1 MMRATG
7 KRTLLLALCIA
18 AVLQTLLPMTAG
30 AANAEQK
37 TVRVGW
43 YESTYCYH
51 DQNGE
56 RRGIAYEYQRRV
68 AAHTGW
74 VYEYVEDSWPNL
86 LQMLVNGELDLLSDV
101 SYKEERAEQMLFSAS
116 AMGAESYYLYVDADN
131 TRIDP
136 DDLSTLTGK
145 RVGVNKG
152 SYQLGLLRDWAAK
165 NRVSPVVVELTVD
178 EGDAMRMLSR
188 GEIDAYVS
196 LDSFS
201 AQEQMIP
208 VTKIGASAY
217 YFAVNKDRPDLLS
230 ELNSAMSA
238 LQDEDPYF
246 NQRMFDQYVHARIEE
261 LMAEMNAHNAEAL
274 KTGGVVIACGMA
286 KHEGDSAVAPVYE
299 RADQRMYE
307 DKSRLKAMKNA

>member
-217 YFAVNKDRPDLLS
+217 YFAVNKDRPDLPLT
-230 ELNSAMSA
+230 SACSTSMS
-238 LQDEDPYF
+238 
-246 NQRMFDQYVHARIEE
+246 
-261 LMAEMNAHNAEAL
+261 
-274 KTGGVVIACGMA
+274 T
-286 KHEGDSAVAPVYE
+286 
-299 RADQRMYE
+299 RA
-307 DKSRLKAMKNA
+307 SRN